1 MCLPVIFAHLED
13 ALDDADKDEEPKTI
27 LTGNW
32 SEQGQNGSQSDAETK
47 ELEIRE
53 GLLKYF
59 TNIYFP
65 LFPTLCPPN
74 LFANNPPANCVR
86 MYP

>member
-32 SEQGQNGSQSDAETK
+32 SEQG
-47 ELEIRE
+47 
-53 GLLKYF
+53 
-59 TNIYFP
+59 
-65 LFPTLCPPN
+65 
-74 LFANNPPANCVR
+74 
-86 MYP
+86 